1 MFNPD
6 KPITK
11 EKDEKLNRLNFIK
24 NLSFAINHYD
34 NKECLVIGLLG
45 EWGSGKTSILNL
57 AMNQINEN
65 REIFRYNPW
74 IFSEE
79 NDLIL
84 NFFIELL
91 EIIKKIESKNE
102 NDHELVETTKE
113 LSENITQYLK
123 KFFNKS
129 TISGNITL
137 LHGIS
142 IGGSFTPNW
151 EEKSLEE
158 SLGDLKEKINQ
169 GLKILDK
176 KIIIIID
183 DIDRLSDNEVKQIF
197 KLVKT
202 VADFKNT
209 IYILSFDKNMIL
221 NSLNKVQS
229 YSSEKYLEKIIPI
242 QIEVPEIDR
251 TKLQKYFEDELI
263 ETLTTNEIESIDLK
277 RNSQKDELNK
287 LLNNLTIL
295 SNKINNNLLEFDKQI
310 NLDEKK
316 DILNELN
323 KQLIQ
328 FEKLFKLVQNQYIM
342 SSEEIKKLHIT
353 KFKKFFRIYKTHSE
367 NIVQKRNLYNI
378 LKRGLAVSKKDDIN
392 IDLGEENAHLLDI
405 SKLDTFMNNAKI
417 ITKKTD
423 IFIQELEEELKKRSI
438 INSDEPGY
446 KNYLLFQRARE
457 RMIRQNNLNNLK
469 YMLIAITLI
478 IIILVILYYVIAN
491 RIDDFLVF

>member
-1 MFNPD
+1 
-6 KPITK
+6 
-11 EKDEKLNRLNFIK
+11 
-24 NLSFAINHYD
+24 
-34 NKECLVIGLLG
+34 
-45 EWGSGKTSILNL
+45 
-57 AMNQINEN
+57 MNN
-65 REIFRYNPW
+65 
-74 IFSEE
+74 
-79 NDLIL
+79 
-84 NFFIELL
+84 
-91 EIIKKIESKNE
+91 
-102 NDHELVETTKE
+102 
-113 LSENITQYLK
+113 
-123 KFFNKS
+123 
-129 TISGNITL
+129 
-137 LHGIS
+137 
-142 IGGSFTPNW
+142 
-151 EEKSLEE
+151 
-158 SLGDLKEKINQ
+158 
-169 GLKILDK
+169 
-176 KIIIIID
+176 
-183 DIDRLSDNEVKQIF
+183 
-197 KLVKT
+197 
-202 VADFKNT
+202 
-209 IYILSFDKNMIL
+209 
-221 NSLNKVQS
+221 
-229 YSSEKYLEKIIPI
+229 
-242 QIEVPEIDR
+242 
-251 TKLQKYFEDELI
+251 
-263 ETLTTNEIESIDLK
+263 LK

-378 LKRGLAVSKKDDIN
+378 LKRGLAVSKNDDIN

-438 INSDEPGY
+438 INPDEAGY